1 MRIPASPPSV
11 PEVIEKL
18 SFHQFGKVFSG
29 IGQPQP
35 RYFHWDELRRRPA
48 PEGIDHEQW
57 WVRTKIA
64 RQGQYKQ
71 LPLLDKKGAPF
82 VMASPESLLIDLHHI
97 DRDAAGKIAAPG
109 EVTGEHRDRFLL
121 HSMIEESITSS
132 QLEGASTTR
141 RVAEK
146 MLREGRRPRDTSER
160 MIFNNF
166 RAMDWIREMRHEPI
180 TPERILELHRLLT
193 EDTFENPADAGRL
206 RLADDVFV
214 IDPRDNTELH
224 APPAWQELPERL
236 GRLCAFANMSESDT
250 PFVHPVARAILL
262 HFMIGYDHPF
272 ADGNGRTARAL
283 FYWAMARSGYWLVEF
298 LSISQFLRKAPGQ
311 YVRAY
316 LHTETDDN
324 DTTYFLLHQ
333 TQIIRRAITALYDY
347 LRQTAEAQRQTEGLL
362 AASATLRTSLNH
374 RQKVLLAHAL
384 KHPGDEYRVDS
395 HQKTHGVVYQ
405 TARTDLIELEA
416 LGLLTKEKHGRAFV
430 FLAPLDLAERIAE
443 MARQSGKQSDAKGT
457 AVGI

>member
-1 MRIPASPPSV
+1 MRIPAAPPDITS
-11 PEVIEKL
+11 VIEKL
-18 SFHQFGKVFSG
+18 PPEQLGKVFSD
-29 IGQPQP
+29 IGQPQAG
-35 RYFHWDELRRRPA
+35 YLHWDELRRRPTPA
-48 PEGIDHEQW
+48 GIDHELW
-57 WVRTKIA
+57 WVRTKVA
-64 RQGQYKQ
+64 RQSQYKR
-71 LPLLDKKGAPF
+71 LPLLDKKGRPF
-82 VMASPESLLIDLHHI
+82 VMASPEQLQIDLHHI

-141 RVAEK
+141 KVAEK

-166 RAMDWIREMRHEPI
+166 QAMEWIREVRQEPI
-180 TPERILELHRLLT
+180 TPDRILELHRLLT
-193 EDTFENPADAGRL
+193 EGTFDNPDDAGQL
-206 RLADDVFV
+206 RRADDVLV
-214 IDPRDNTELH
+214 VDARDHTELH
-224 APPAWQELPERL
+224 SPPSWKELPERL
-236 GRLCAFANMSESDT
+236 DRLCAFANMTENDT

-262 HFMIGYDHPF
+262 HFMMGYDHPF

-298 LSISQFLRKAPGQ
+298 LSISQFLRQAPSK

-333 TQIIRRAITALYDY
+333 THIIRRAISALYDY
-347 LRQTAEAQRQTEGLL
+347 LRETAEEQRQTERLL
-362 AASATLRTSLNH
+362 SASRTLRTKINH
-374 RQKVLLAHAL
+374 RQKVLLTHAL

-405 TARTDLIELEA
+405 TARTDLLELES
-416 LGLLTKEKHGRAFV
+416 LGLLLKEKHGNAYV
-430 FLAPLDLAERIAE
+430 FLAPTDLAERIARLAQE
-443 MARQSGKQSDAKGT
+443 IEGGGPRGGGQ
-457 AVGI
+457 